1 VPGIAGA
8 LSRIEGKMK
17 YFIRH
22 FEDGY
27 QVFEKDGEEE
37 ILIASFHRDPQT
49 ESGKKSSAQRRAE
62 EYCDLLNQK
71 DSDGGL
77 FLDLSED

>member
-8 LSRIEGKMK
+8 QSRIEEKMK
-17 YFIRH
+17 YFIKH

-37 ILIASFHRDPQT
+37 ILIASFHREPHTQ
-49 ESGKKSSAQRRAE
+49 SGKKSSAQRRAE

-77 FLDLSED
+77 FLDLSGD

>member
-1 VPGIAGA
+1 
-8 LSRIEGKMK
+8 MK

-27 QVFEKDGEEE
+27 QVFETDGDKE
-37 ILIASFHRDPQT
+37 ILIATFHRDPQT
-49 ESGKKSSAQRRAE
+49 QSGKKSSAQRRAE

-71 DSDGGL
+71 DSGGGL
-77 FLDLSED
+77 FLDLSGD

>member
-1 VPGIAGA
+1 
-8 LSRIEGKMK
+8 MK
-17 YFIRH
+17 YFIKH

-27 QVFEKDGEEE
+27 QVLEKDGSEE
-37 ILIASFHRDPQT
+37 ILIASFHREPQT
-49 ESGKKSSAQRRAE
+49 QSGQKSSAQRRAE

-77 FLDLSED
+77 NLDLSED